1 MNTEQE
7 NKEVQETSETEIKT
21 ETTQEKQD
29 VEIFVTG
36 FTLFGQVQ

>member
-7 NKEVQETSETEIKT
+7 VNQEESTEIETNT
-21 ETTQEKQD
+21 ELTQEKQD
-29 VEIFVTG
+29 VVIHVTG